1 MVLTQVNII
10 SKIANTVRFIVII
23 ILGLNNSSNYTG
35 TAANQYNY
43 SSGSNHKL
51 VKDNSGY
58 DSSTTAASSV
68 PTTTNS
74 VSSAA
79 LSLNQSTTST
89 TKATTTLGK
98 KVDYSHNS
106 R

>member
-1 MVLTQVNII
+1 MV
-10 SKIANTVRFIVII
+10 
-23 ILGLNNSSNYTG
+23 LGLNNSSNYSSA

-68 PTTTNS
+68 PATTNT
-74 VSSAA
+74 VSSTA
-79 LSLNQSTTST
+79 LSLNQSTAAT

-98 KVDYSHNS
+98 KFKS
-106 R
+106 